1 MEIVIQIVWAV
12 LSAIATSVIGYF
24 FYKFKKY
31 EKISKTENEKQIKEI
46 LRRDDAVVG
55 ALRALCS
62 ERILQIYVENKKR
75 NSITKQK
82 MDMADNLYRAY
93 HKLGGNGTITAVFES
108 ILQLPIKEGG

>member
-1 MEIVIQIVWAV
+1 MEILIQTILAIVSAV
-12 LSAIATSVIGYF
+12 ASGVVGYF

-31 EKISKTENEKQIKEI
+31 EKISKTENEKQLQEI

-82 MDMADNLYRAY
+82 MDMADNLYKAY
-93 HKLGGNGTITAVFES
+93 HKLGGNGTITAVFENILRLS
-108 ILQLPIKEGG
+108 IKDGD

>member
-1 MEIVIQIVWAV
+1 MKFLFRNIKQTTNNLCDDGFMEIIIQIVLAV
-12 LSAIATSVIGYF
+12 MSAIATSVIGYF

-46 LRRDDAVVG
+46 LSRVDAVVG

-82 MDMADNLYRAY
+82 
-93 HKLGGNGTITAVFES
+93 NGYCRQFVS
-108 ILQLPIKEGG
+108 RLP

>member
-1 MEIVIQIVWAV
+1 MEILIQAALAVI
-12 LSAIATSVIGYF
+12 SAIATGVVGYF

-31 EKISKTENEKQIKEI
+31 EAAFKSERESHLQEI

-62 ERILQIYVENKKR
+62 ERILQIYVENKKQ

-82 MDMADNLYRAY
+82 MDMAGSLYFAY
-93 HKLGGNGTITAVFES
+93 HKLGGNGTITAVFEN

>member
-1 MEIVIQIVWAV
+1 MEIIIQIVLAV
-12 LSAIATSVIGYF
+12 ISAIATGVVGYF

-31 EKISKTENEKQIKEI
+31 EASFKSERESHLQEI

-62 ERILQIYVENKKR
+62 ERILQIYVENKKQ

-82 MDMADNLYRAY
+82 MDMAGSLYFAY
-93 HKLGGNGTITAVFES
+93 HKLGGNGTITAVFEN

>member
-1 MEIVIQIVWAV
+1 MEIIIQIVLAV
-12 LSAIATSVIGYF
+12 ISAIATSGIGYF

-62 ERILQIYVENKKR
+62 ERILQIYVENKKQ

-82 MDMADNLYRAY
+82 MIFPSTKITLPPLY
-93 HKLGGNGTITAVFES
+93 HTIKV
-108 ILQLPIKEGG
+108 